1 MRAPISLFVA
11 AITTGIAAAGVTR
24 MAIRNTSPPAH
35 AADALAF
42 AVIGD
47 NGTGEK
53 PQYEV
58 GTQMARWHAQVP
70 FQFVIMLGDNLYG
83 RQEATDFVNK
93 FARPYAALLDAG
105 VPFFASLGNHDDQ
118 RNCTTYPPFNMRSER
133 YYTFTRNGVRFFV
146 LDTNLLDSSQL
157 EWFQNALK
165 QSTEAWKI
173 AYFHHPL
180 YSDSRRH
187 GSQLELRV
195 ALEPLLVKYGVSVV
209 FSGHDHSYERFKPQQ
224 GITYFLAGSGGQLR
238 RGDISPTP
246 LTAAYFDQ
254 DQAFVVVEIVGDEMR
269 FQTISRTGRV
279 VDSGTIPRRTP

>member
-1 MRAPISLFVA
+1 MRARVVLVVA
-11 AITTGIAAAGVTR
+11 AIAAGIAAVSVT
-24 MAIRNTSPPAH
+24 ATLTHSAASPVHTGEP
-35 AADALAF
+35 LAF

-58 GTQMARWHAQVP
+58 AEQMARWRARVP
-70 FQFVIMLGDNLYG
+70 FEFVIMLGDNMYG
-83 RQEATDFVNK
+83 RQEPTDFVAK
-93 FARPYAALLDAG
+93 FERPYAALLDAG
-105 VPFFASLGNHDDQ
+105 IPFFASLGKHDKQDN
-118 RNCTTYPPFNMRSER
+118 RTYPPFNMRSER
-133 YYTFTRNGVRFFV
+133 YYTFSRNGVRFFV
-146 LDTNLLDSSQL
+146 LDTNLLDAAQL
-157 EWFQNALK
+157 TWFQDALAH
-165 QSTEAWKI
+165 STEAWKI

-195 ALEPLLVKYGVSVV
+195 TLEPLLVKHGVSVV

-254 DQAFVVVEIVGDEMR
+254 EQAFMVVEIVGDEMR
-269 FQTISRTGRV
+269 FQTISRTGQV
-279 VDSGTIPRRTP
+279 VDSGVIPRRTS

>member
-1 MRAPISLFVA
+1 MRARIALFVA
-11 AITTGIAAAGVTR
+11 AITMGIAAAGVTW
-24 MAIRNTSPPAH
+24 MALRSTSTPDSTAE
-35 AADALAF
+35 ALAF

-58 GTQMARWHAQVP
+58 GEQMTRWHAQVP

-83 RQEATDFVNK
+83 RQEPADFVTK
-93 FARPYAALLDAG
+93 FERPYAGLLDAG
-105 VPFFASLGNHDDQ
+105 VPFFASLGNHDSQ
-118 RNCTTYPPFNMRSER
+118 SNCAYPPFNMRSER
-133 YYTFTRNGVRFFV
+133 YYTFARNGVRFFV
-146 LDTNLLDSSQL
+146 LDTNLLDAPQIA
-157 EWFQNALK
+157 WFERTLK

-195 ALEPLLVKYGVSVV
+195 SLEPLLVAYGVSVV

-254 DQAFVVVEIVGDEMR
+254 DQAFMVVQIVGDEMR

-279 VDSGTIPRRTP
+279 VDSGAIPRRTP

>member
-1 MRAPISLFVA
+1 MGGRIALFV
-11 AITTGIAAAGVTR
+11 TGITVGIAVAMTWMLVGSAP
-24 MAIRNTSPPAH
+24 SPVHTGEP
-35 AADALAF
+35 LAF

-58 GTQMARWHAQVP
+58 GEQMARWRARMP
-70 FQFVIMLGDNLYG
+70 FDFVIMLGDNLYG
-83 RQEATDFVNK
+83 RQEPADFADK
-93 FARPYAALLDAG
+93 FERPYAALLDAG
-105 VPFFASLGNHDDQ
+105 IPFFAALGNHDNP
-118 RNCTTYPPFNMRSER
+118 RNCTYPRFNMRSQR
-133 YYTFTRNGVRFFV
+133 YYTFARNGVRFFV
-146 LDTNLLDSSQL
+146 LDTNLLDAAQL
-157 EWFQNALK
+157 AWFQNALK
-165 QSTEAWKI
+165 SSTESWKI

-180 YSDSRRH
+180 YSDSGRH

-195 ALEPLLVKYGVSVV
+195 TLEPLLVRYGVSVV

-238 RGDISPTP
+238 RGDINPTP

-254 DQAFVVVEIVGDEMR
+254 DQAFMVVAIAGDQMR

-279 VDSGTIPRRTP
+279 VDSGVIPRRAE

>member
-1 MRAPISLFVA
+1 MRTRLALFVA
-11 AITTGIAAAGVTR
+11 TIAVGIAAVSVTGKLMR
-24 MAIRNTSPPAH
+24 
-35 AADALAF
+35 DATAPVHIGEPLAF

-58 GTQMARWHAQVP
+58 GEQMARAHARLP
-70 FQFVIMLGDNLYG
+70 FEFVIMLGDNLYG
-83 RQEATDFVNK
+83 RQEPADFIAK
-93 FARPYAALLDAG
+93 FERPYAALLDAG
-105 VPFFASLGNHDDQ
+105 IPFFASLGNHDKQ
-118 RNCTTYPPFNMRSER
+118 GNCSYPPFNMRSER
-133 YYTFTRNGVRFFV
+133 YYTFTRTGVRFFV
-146 LDTNLLDSSQL
+146 LDTNLMDSAQL
-157 EWFQNALK
+157 AWFQDALK
-165 QSTEAWKI
+165 RSTEPWKI

-195 ALEPLLVKYGVSVV
+195 TLEPLLVKYGVSVV

-238 RGDISPTP
+238 RGDISATS

-254 DQAFVVVEIVGDEMR
+254 DQAFMVVEIVGDEMR
-269 FQTISRTGRV
+269 FQTISRTGQV
-279 VDSGTIPRRTP
+279 VDSGVIPRRTS